1 MEDLLRK
8 VPKTK
13 KELKIYSV
21 LINKIVSWL
30 KQKINSSNSKGITLG
45 ISGGIDSSTLALI
58 SELAFPNG
66 CKFYYLKT
74 ENDSYTES
82 QIINLSSC
90 FKKIVKIANIIDQ
103 GSIAN
108 TKSRLFMTTL
118 YGLAFQNKNLVLGTD
133 NFDEYYLG
141 YFTKYGDGGCD
152 LLPFANIKKSDV
164 YAMASLLGVP
174 QEIIDKKPSATL
186 YKNQYDE
193 EELGFKY
200 SDFEKYLLDPTSVS
214 KEYSQTN
221 WTQKKSNP
229 QGSKIKIMFN
239 IKIQASLPKCLNF
252 YIVFYAFKLFAFVQ
266 LSKKLSKFNVF
277 IVEMFS
283 LINPLFS
290 ILNKGLQIFKV

>member
-58 SELAFPNG
+58 SELAFPNS

-82 QIINLSSC
+82 HIKLLQLKLKTKIEIINLSSC

-214 KEYSQTN
+214 EELIK
-221 WTQKKSNP
+221 
-229 QGSKIKIMFN
+229 KIKN
-239 IKIQASLPKCLNF
+239 IHKQTEHKRKAIPKGP
-252 YIVFYAFKLFAFVQ
+252 KL
-266 LSKKLSKFNVF
+266 K
-277 IVEMFS
+277 
-283 LINPLFS
+283 
-290 ILNKGLQIFKV
+290 